1 VGGVV
6 GGGSAEDGSGEHNM
20 VVGSSK
26 SHVRQ
31 HSVLPGTAVGTQQQ
45 RRTQSRRG
53 IRAKHPLPF
62 LFKSDIYVCVLFF
75 FIILFV
81 MRKCK
86 YAADT
91 YPRRPPPPAQ
101 LPAPNAARLAAV
113 AANAGLALDSCT
125 VCSAQALRRRLG
137 TCCLRLRRLAACDLR
152 HPVAQARHRHAQRRY
167 HHPAA
172 RATTTGWWAARGVGV

>member
-1 VGGVV
+1 MG

-31 HSVLPGTAVGTQQQ
+31 HSVLPGTAVSTQQQ

-62 LFKSDIYVCVLFF
+62 LFKSDIYIYMCVVLFYN
-75 FIILFV
+75 IICCV

-91 YPRRPPPPAQ
+91 HPPPAAPCSP
-101 LPAPNAARLAAV
+101 LPLMRLASPLSPRTQVWPCGAKRPAHGARTPPTIALPPPH
-113 AANAGLALDSCT
+113 AALAATAPHLLD
-125 VCSAQALRRRLG
+125 VALRVRQNTTPTG
-137 TCCLRLRRLAACDLR
+137 DCTTC
-152 HPVAQARHRHAQRRY
+152 
-167 HHPAA
+167 
-172 RATTTGWWAARGVGV
+172 

>member
-1 VGGVV
+1 MVG

-31 HSVLPGTAVGTQQQ
+31 HSVLPGTAVSTQQQ

-62 LFKSDIYVCVLFF
+62 LFKSDMYMCVFF

-81 MRKCK
+81 MRKCE
-86 YAADT
+86 YAADIH
-91 YPRRPPPPAQ
+91 PRRPPPPLQ
-101 LPAPNAARLAAV
+101 PTAPNAARLSAV
-113 AANAGLALDSCT
+113 AANAGLAL
-125 VCSAQALRRRLG
+125 RRPAAGAGDLQTACG
-137 TCCLRLRRLAACDLR
+137 SGLRLATCDLR
-152 HPVAQARHRHAQRRY
+152 HPRHAPPPARTASRRSSGY
-167 HHPAA
+167 FPVRVAGGRIH
-172 RATTTGWWAARGVGV
+172 